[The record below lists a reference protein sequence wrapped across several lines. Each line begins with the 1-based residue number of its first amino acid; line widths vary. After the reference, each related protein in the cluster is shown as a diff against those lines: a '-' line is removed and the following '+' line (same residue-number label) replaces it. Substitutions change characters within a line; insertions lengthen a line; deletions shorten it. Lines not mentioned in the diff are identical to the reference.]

1 MTAAEG
7 VEAETGEAPA
17 VEVEV
22 EEGATIMTIAIITAE
37 DAENVD
43 FRFFKTPYST
53 YSQCFYRL
61 LKKKFKNINLL
72 TLAFQ
77 KPIYLCTKLSA

>member
-22 EEGATIMTIAIITAE
+22 EEGATIMTIAIITAA

-43 FRFFKTPYST
+43 FCFFITPLFDLQSVFL
-53 YSQCFYRL
+53 QIV
-61 LKKKFKNINLL
+61 KKKI
-72 TLAFQ
+72 
-77 KPIYLCTKLSA
+77 